1 MKLSKIYSRMSNDEL
16 FNTYCDLGAM
26 GAEMDCTPQEW
37 QIICA
42 EVERR
47 TPILFRYVGI
57 ENEYDPNPDPNYGGY
72 YPVPVDLTY
81 QEALSAIKNHIKFDV
96 LCSHGRELKYIPNCF
111 LNSYWDDEN
120 KKLVAIPSIDVNELP
135 F

>member
-16 FNTYCDLGAM
+16 MNTYCDLGAM

-47 TPILFRYVGI
+47 TPIPFLFFSVEPI
-57 ENEYDPNPDPNYGGY
+57 I
-72 YPVPVDLTY
+72 VD
-81 QEALSAIKNHIKFDV
+81 V
-96 LCSHGRELKYIPNCF
+96 
-111 LNSYWDDEN
+111 DE
-120 KKLVAIPSIDVNELP
+120 DT
-135 F
+135 